1 MCDIPNIQKKMLK
14 RNNILKLIKKYK
26 TPLWVYNSDVIIKQ
40 IKKLKKFDI
49 IRFAQK
55 SCSNIHILKLMKHYN
70 VKIDAVSLGEIKRAM
85 IAGFEPNN
93 NNIVFTSDILEK
105 KVLKE
110 VIKKKIPVNA
120 GSIDMLKQ
128 LGKKSPGHAVWIRI
142 NPKFGNGHHIKTNT
156 GGDHSKHGIWNPK
169 QALSIIQKYKLNL
182 IGLHIHIGSGVNIKN
197 LYQVC
202 DSMKKNAI
210 QLNTKI
216 QFISAG
222 GGLKIPYSQ
231 EEKEANISD
240 YFNKWNNTKKIISSI
255 LKCPIQ
261 LEIEPG
267 RFLVG
272 QSGILIAKIYA
283 VKTIKKNTFVL
294 INAGFND
301 LIRPAL
307 YGSYHQITVLYK
319 NIKNIHNIPI
329 IRSVIAGP
337 LCESGD
343 VFTVKDTGIILPR
356 NLPKVSPG
364 DYIIIHNTGA
374 YGSSMSS
381 NYNSRP
387 FIPEILYKKKKFKLI
402 RRRQTIQEM
411 LSLETSL

>member
-1 MCDIPNIQKKMLK
+1 MQDKLSISNKVLK
-14 RNNILKLIKKYK
+14 RKNLIYLIEKYK
-26 TPLWVYNSDVIIKQ
+26 TPLWIYNADIIVKQ

-55 SCSNIHILKLMKHYN
+55 SCSNIHILKIMKDN
-70 VKIDAVSLGEIKRAM
+70 NIKIDAVSLGEIKRAL
-85 IAGFEPNN
+85 IAGFKPHNN
-93 NNIVFTSDILEK
+93 DIVFTSDILEK
-105 KVLKE
+105 NVLKE
-110 VIKKKIPVNA
+110 VVQKKIPVNA
-120 GSIDMLKQ
+120 GSVEMLRQ
-128 LGKKSPGHAVWIRI
+128 LGKISPGHPVWIRI
-142 NPKFGNGHHIKTNT
+142 NPKFGGGHHIKTNT
-156 GGDHSKHGIWNPK
+156 GGEQSKHGIWNSM
-169 QALSIIQKYKLNL
+169 QAIPIIEKYNLNL

-202 DSMKKNAI
+202 ESMKNHAI
-210 QLNTKI
+210 KLNKKI

-222 GGLKIPYSQ
+222 GGLSIPYTPTD
-231 EEKEANISD
+231 KEININE
-240 YFNKWNNTKKIISSI
+240 YFQKWNNVKKQLTST
-255 LKCPIQ
+255 LNCPIK

-272 QSGILIAKIYA
+272 QSGILVAQVYS
-283 VKTIKKNTFVL
+283 VKQNQKNIFVL

-301 LIRPAL
+301 LMRPVL
-307 YGSYHQITVLYK
+307 YGSYHEITVLHK
-319 NIKNIHNIPI
+319 NITDIQKIPRI
-329 IRSVIAGP
+329 QGIIAGP

-343 VFTVKDTGIILPR
+343 IFTVQETGIILPR
-356 NLPKVSPG
+356 NIPAVQPG

-387 FIPEILYKKKKFKLI
+387 FIPEILYEKKVFRLI

-411 LSLETSL
+411 LSLELSL